1 MGRGALG
8 GAALSPRALLPERQ
22 QPSQVRQN
30 LKMVLLPFV
39 MDIMVPVEVVVVNVN
54 VDDSIIPLFF
64 SSNCPASRVT
74 WFCARTQGF
83 KELCFKDH
91 SSSFAKHCTNY
102 KTDLLKVRFCP
113 VFPLLKIILTSPKK
127 LINR

>member
-54 VDDSIIPLFF
+54 VVNVMLLILLFLSF
-64 SSNCPASRVT
+64 SAATAQHP
-74 WFCARTQGF
+74 
-83 KELCFKDH
+83 E
-91 SSSFAKHCTNY
+91 
-102 KTDLLKVRFCP
+102 
-113 VFPLLKIILTSPKK
+113 
-127 LINR
+127 

>member
-39 MDIMVPVEVVVVNVN
+39 MDIMVPVEVVVVNV
-54 VDDSIIPLFF
+54 ILLFLSF
-64 SSNCPASRVT
+64 SAATAQHP
-74 WFCARTQGF
+74 
-83 KELCFKDH
+83 E
-91 SSSFAKHCTNY
+91 
-102 KTDLLKVRFCP
+102 
-113 VFPLLKIILTSPKK
+113 
-127 LINR
+127 

>member
-39 MDIMVPVEVVVVNVN
+39 MDIMVPVEVVVVVMVVVNVN
-54 VDDSIIPLFF
+54 VVNVMLMILLFLSF
-64 SSNCPASRVT
+64 SAATAQHP
-74 WFCARTQGF
+74 
-83 KELCFKDH
+83 E
-91 SSSFAKHCTNY
+91 
-102 KTDLLKVRFCP
+102 
-113 VFPLLKIILTSPKK
+113 
-127 LINR
+127 

>member
-39 MDIMVPVEVVVVNVN
+39 MDIMVPVEVVVNVN
-54 VDDSIIPLFF
+54 VVNVMLLILLFLSF
-64 SSNCPASRVT
+64 SAATAQHP
-74 WFCARTQGF
+74 
-83 KELCFKDH
+83 E
-91 SSSFAKHCTNY
+91 
-102 KTDLLKVRFCP
+102 
-113 VFPLLKIILTSPKK
+113 
-127 LINR
+127 